1 MTREFQIIGTRSLS
15 EDIYIKISPKEYF
28 PNKSALFRDA
38 QTLLNIL
45 RTYLPAQTYFYLK
58 DMLTKE

>member
-1 MTREFQIIGTRSLS
+1 MQEFQIIGTRTLS
-15 EDIYIKISPKEYF
+15 EDICVKISPKEYF
-28 PNKSALFRDA
+28 PDKLALLRDA

-45 RTYLPAQTYFYLK
+45 RTYLPVRTYFYLK

>member
-1 MTREFQIIGTRSLS
+1 MREFQIIGTRTLNEEIS
-15 EDIYIKISPKEYF
+15 IKISPKEYF
-28 PNKSALFRDA
+28 PDKLALFRDA

-45 RTYLPAQTYFYLK
+45 RTYLPARTYFYLK